1 MFLPLECSA
10 EKAKPGG
17 CLVFRS
23 IIDHPEYAGIAALSV
38 IISHSVLTRFSVLAV
53 VCPRIV

>member
-1 MFLPLECSA
+1 MCSYPLNVVRKKQSQVDA
-10 EKAKPGG
+10 L
-17 CLVFRS
+17 CL